1 MTDSWVTTHD
11 ARPFN
16 DRVVH
21 LNENSIEQHHINISR
36 LNIVVMKENNFI
48 PLFCVSVSETIS
60 SWGDEFEQTDNYP
73 DLDL

>member
-21 LNENSIEQHHINISR
+21 KKQSDETEISKSKLEVELNVEQEIFN
-36 LNIVVMKENNFI
+36 
-48 PLFCVSVSETIS
+48 
-60 SWGDEFEQTDNYP
+60 
-73 DLDL
+73 

>member
-21 LNENSIEQHHINISR
+21 KVFVTAYIDFLEVYHERICRKQRKNSN
-36 LNIVVMKENNFI
+36 
-48 PLFCVSVSETIS
+48 
-60 SWGDEFEQTDNYP
+60 
-73 DLDL
+73 